1 MACGPS
7 AQAGRY
13 DYKAGEG
20 SAGLAVYDDVFAYS
34 YHATDPANGILLNA
48 FDLVRMHR
56 FPDNDPKK
64 SYQKMSAFALADE
77 KVKLLVLAEKQK
89 EADTDYK
96 GNGSD
101 DWKKLLQYD
110 NKKRMR
116 DMSDSKKQK
125 DARVPLWEK
134 YLLTVNEA
142 SEVFNIGEKKLRN
155 LISNYK
161 DADWIRFN
169 GERLM
174 IHRKNFERYFDLT
187 QTF

>member
-1 MACGPS
+1 
-7 AQAGRY
+7 
-13 DYKAGEG
+13 
-20 SAGLAVYDDVFAYS
+20 
-34 YHATDPANGILLNA
+34 
-48 FDLVRMHR
+48 
-56 FPDNDPKK
+56 
-64 SYQKMSAFALADE
+64 
-77 KVKLLVLAEKQK
+77 
-89 EADTDYK
+89 
-96 GNGSD
+96 
-101 DWKKLLQYD
+101 
-110 NKKRMR
+110 MR

-155 LISNYK
+155 LISNDK

-174 IHRKNFERYFDLT
+174 IHRKNSERYFDLT